1 VEDEEVFD
9 SVVVV
14 VVLATAAFWARICAY
29 LAFAF
34 ATSDSWL
41 ARLPSRLTEAVPV
54 LAVEPAESTDC
65 ASSDGDC
72 SADPPAP
79 LVSERVLLPS
89 RFSCAYLALASS
101 TNERRS
107 LPVLGALPVSLAVT
121 LAVLLLLALPA
132 PEDVAEVELSSEDRL
147 SAAYRALASSTN
159 DRLLEESEAVPVT
172 TDEEEEA
179 KEDEE
184 PLPSRSTDEEPV
196 LCTVLLPVL
205 STRRIRAYF
214 FLASS
219 TKERLLDESSPASAS
234 SCPLEAL
241 ADLEVSDRLL
251 V

>member
-121 LAVLLLLALPA
+121 LAVLLLAFPA

-184 PLPSRSTDEEPV
+184 PPPSRSTDEEPV

-219 TKERLLDESSPASAS
+219 TKERLLGESSSASAS
-234 SCPLEAL
+234 SCPLEAV